1 MLKVRVRACD
11 WCNRDIEVNGKN
23 ADPYVINAERKI
35 FCKVH
40 YKGHEP
46 DRDCMN
52 EYLKNNKEKTNDK
65 ISSETKFKEKEKE
78 EKKEEEKKIVAFQPI
93 GIQKLKALQ
102 KHFQN
107 SPTKSSFR

>member
-11 WCNRDIEVNGKN
+11 WCNRDIQVNGKN

-46 DRDCMN
+46 ERDCID
-52 EYLKNNKEKTNDK
+52 EYLKN
-65 ISSETKFKEKEKE
+65 IR
-78 EKKEEEKKIVAFQPI
+78 KKIMFLLLLVEF
-93 GIQKLKALQ
+93 
-102 KHFQN
+102 
-107 SPTKSSFR
+107 

>member
-11 WCNRDIEVNGKN
+11 WCNRDIQVNGKI

-46 DRDCMN
+46 DRDCMS

>member
-46 DRDCMN
+46 ERDCI
-52 EYLKNNKEKTNDK
+52 D
-65 ISSETKFKEKEKE
+65 
-78 EKKEEEKKIVAFQPI
+78 
-93 GIQKLKALQ
+93 
-102 KHFQN
+102 
-107 SPTKSSFR
+107 